1 MSVVVNDKI
10 EDYLMLDNCSSIDL
24 KKADIKCPNNDQLNS
39 AFRIMPSAV
48 LMHLNVSDISNY
60 LH

>member
-39 AFRIMPSAV
+39 AFRIMPSEA
-48 LMHLNVSDISNY
+48 LY
-60 LH
+60 